1 MGMTKEERIRRGVNA
16 TGLLQDEVFK
26 DAIRVVKEY
35 HTSKFSRP
43 DATDAEV
50 LEARRMVLALTELV
64 TQIVSFIEDGK
75 IAKTAEEKERHR
87 G

>member
-1 MGMTKEERIRRGVNA
+1 
-16 TGLLQDEVFK
+16 
-26 DAIRVVKEY
+26 
-35 HTSKFSRP
+35 
-43 DATDAEV
+43 
-50 LEARRMVLALTELV
+50 V

>member
-1 MGMTKEERIRRGVNA
+1 MVEDDVGDESRAARVDPHRVTIVGVRIR
-16 TGLLQDEVFK
+16 QP
-26 DAIRVVKEY
+26 AI
-35 HTSKFSRP
+35 
-43 DATDAEV
+43 AGTDAEV